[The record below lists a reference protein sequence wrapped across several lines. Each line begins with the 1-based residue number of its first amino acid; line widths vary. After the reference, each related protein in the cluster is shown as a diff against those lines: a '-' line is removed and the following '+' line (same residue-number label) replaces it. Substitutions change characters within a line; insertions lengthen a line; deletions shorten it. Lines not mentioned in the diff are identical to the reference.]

1 MRLLGSTKNE
11 ITKNENGEI
20 EPHLEI
26 SEVLLVYSNI
36 VNNDY
41 QQDWRVFY
49 TVVPNKSFDQLL
61 DISPKNVIF
70 LKLDSEFSDIEV
82 WFTNQNYKSLEIED
96 KINITLVI
104 N

>member
-1 MRLLGSTKNE
+1 MMRLLGSTKNE

-41 QQDWRVFY
+41 QQD
-49 TVVPNKSFDQLL
+49 
-61 DISPKNVIF
+61 
-70 LKLDSEFSDIEV
+70 
-82 WFTNQNYKSLEIED
+82 
-96 KINITLVI
+96 
-104 N
+104 